1 MLVKNGVV
9 EKTFIEPDVPGD
21 PFEVSDADT
30 MLNHIS
36 PKAKKPDQV
45 VIFTKDWCSF
55 CMQAKE
61 TLAKAGLDYVEMPL
75 LHQTRIRILGAIACA
90 KTAPQIFINGKHIG
104 DGEALS
110 QHLVI

>member
-45 VIFTKDWCSF
+45 VIFTKDGCSF

-75 LHQTRIRILGAIACA
+75 SHQTRSRILGSIAGA